1 MLWNNKLK
9 DTEGPIELLDY
20 VGLRFDFLVS
30 EMKIYER
37 CCTRRRFFAL
47 FSHLE
52 LFEKRASVEILLGAT

>member
-37 CCTRRRFFAL
+37 CCTRRSRCL
-47 FSHLE
+47 FSHLRT
-52 LFEKRASVEILLGAT
+52 F